1 MSAVL
6 LITPLMLAT
15 AAPAFNVQAPVYS
28 HATQTT
34 AGVTLA
40 QYQTAFCA
48 TTSTFNGTQTFNFKG
63 VPTDSDSDSDQQGD
77 C

>member
-15 AAPAFNVQAPVYS
+15 AAPAYTIQTPVYS
-28 HATQTT
+28 HATQT
-34 AGVTLA
+34 ALGATLA
-40 QYQTAFCA
+40 SSTAYCF
-48 TTSTFNGTQTFNFKG
+48 TTTTFSGTQTFAYDGK
-63 VPTDSDSDSDQQGD
+63 PTDSDNDSDQRGD

>member
-15 AAPAFNVQAPVYS
+15 AAPAYTIQAPVYS

-40 QYQTAFCA
+40 QIQTILCM
-48 TTSTFNGTQTFNFKG
+48 T
-63 VPTDSDSDSDQQGD
+63 VD
-77 C
+77 CR

>member
-15 AAPAFNVQAPVYS
+15 AAPVFAVQAPVYS
-28 HATQTT
+28 HATQT
-34 AGVTLA
+34 ALGATLA
-40 QYQTAFCA
+40 SSTMYCSNTN
-48 TTSTFNGTQTFNFKG
+48 TFNGTQTFTASGKPF
-63 VPTDSDSDSDQQGD
+63 DSDSDSDQQGD

>member
-15 AAPAFNVQAPVYS
+15 AAPAMTFQEPVYS

-34 AGVTLA
+34 VGATLA
-40 QYQTAFCA
+40 GYQTAYCA
-48 TTSTFNGTQTFNFKG
+48 TTFTLNGTQTFNYEG
-63 VPTDSDSDSDQQGD
+63 VPTDNDGDSDQQGD

>member
-1 MSAVL
+1 MSTVL
-6 LITPLMLAT
+6 LVTPLMLAT
-15 AAPAFNVQAPVYS
+15 AAPAINIQPPVYS

-40 QYQTAFCA
+40 QYQTAYCF
-48 TTSTFNGTQTFNFKG
+48 TTTTINGTQTFTANGRPF
-63 VPTDSDSDSDQQGD
+63 DSDSDSDQQGD

>member
-15 AAPAFNVQAPVYS
+15 AAPAYTIQAPVYS
-28 HATQTT
+28 HASQT
-34 AGVTLA
+34 ALGATLA
-40 QYQTAFCA
+40 SSTPFCL
-48 TTSTFNGTQTFNFKG
+48 TTSTFSGTQTFNYQGK
-63 VPTDSDSDSDQQGD
+63 PTDSDNDSDQQGD

>member
-28 HATQTT
+28 HATQT
-34 AGVTLA
+34 ALGATLVSS
-40 QYQTAFCA
+40 TAFCF
-48 TTSTFNGTQTFNFKG
+48 TTTTMNGTQTFAWDGK
-63 VPTDSDSDSDQQGD
+63 PTDSDSDSDQKGD